1 MKFPFLLLLALLPAC
16 ASQQQC
22 LPVLQTDEKPEVFAD
37 SVNRAQLI
45 GRWVGE
51 SKVKNG
57 GPTVKTLSER
67 RADGTF
73 VVQFRMEGG
82 GKVREQVEA
91 GLWGFSGGIYFTLT
105 RAIKHGARFDPV
117 DATDASFYDAYKA
130 LVISPSEFSYRS
142 LSTGAE
148 FKVKKV
154 GEDFQL

>member
-1 MKFPFLLLLALLPAC
+1 MRLSWLVPLAIISGC

-22 LPVLQTDEKPEVFAD
+22 LPTLQNDEKPEVFAD

-45 GRWVGE
+45 GRWLGE

-73 VVQFRMEGG
+73 VVQFRMEGA
-82 GKVREQVEA
+82 GKVRDQVEA
-91 GLWGFSGGIYFTLT
+91 GFWGFSGGIYFTLT

-142 LSTGAE
+142 LSTGE
-148 FKVKKV
+148 QFTVKKV
-154 GEDFQL
+154 GEKFQF